1 MKLLTFAIP
10 CYNSQDYMEHCI
22 ETLLPGGDDV
32 EILIVDDGSKD
43 STAQIA
49 DAYEKK
55 YPGIV
60 RAIHQE
66 NGGHGEAVNT
76 GIRNATGL
84 YFKVVDSDDWVD
96 ADAYR
101 KILDKLRELAGGE
114 DTLDML
120 ISNYVYEKEGAK
132 RKKVMRY
139 PSLPQNELFTWNES
153 KFHKGQYIL
162 MHSVIYRTKLLRE
175 CGLELP
181 KHTFYV
187 DNIYVYKPLPS
198 VRKMYYMDVDFY
210 RYFIGRE
217 DQSVNEKVMISRI
230 DQQIR
235 VNKIMVDEFD
245 LWKIQNRRLRRYMF
259 NYLEIITV
267 VSTVMLIRSGTE
279 ENLQKKRE
287 LWGYIK
293 NHDIRLFHHLRSG
306 IMGSTMNLPGRGGRK
321 ISVAAYKIS
330 QKVVGFN

>member
-1 MKLLTFAIP
+1 MENCINSLL
-10 CYNSQDYMEHCI
+10 
-22 ETLLPGGDDV
+22 LGGEDV
-32 EILIVDDGSKD
+32 EILVVNDGSKD
-43 STAQIA
+43 LTGEIA
-49 DAYEKK
+49 DAYERK

-66 NGGHGEAVNT
+66 NGGHGEAVNA

-96 ADAYR
+96 QDAYA
-101 KILDKLRELAGGE
+101 KILTKLRELSGGE

-139 PSLPQNELFTWNES
+139 STLPQECLFTW
-153 KFHKGQYIL
+153 KDAGRFRKGQYIL

-198 VRKMYYMDVDFY
+198 VRNMYYMDVDFY
-210 RYFIGRE
+210 RYYIGRE

-230 DQQIR
+230 DQQIQ

-245 LWKIQNRRLRRYMF
+245 LWKISNRRLRHYMF

-267 VSTVMLIRSGTE
+267 ISLSLIH
-279 ENLQKKRE
+279 
-287 LWGYIK
+287 I
-293 NHDIRLFHHLRSG
+293 
-306 IMGSTMNLPGRGGRK
+306 
-321 ISVAAYKIS
+321 
-330 QKVVGFN
+330 